1 MFFCSSS
8 IFPVPPPRPPATA
21 ASAWEITDTESAASS
36 SVLLTGDFLPLRAL
50 GWDQT
55 PPGACGLG
63 IGGTEGQGW
72 RTSGER
78 GRGGKEET
86 WKKKTLEK
94 WKNSEGCGER
104 GRGLGG
110 GKEDE
115 EGEREWRLGGG
126 EPGGQPASPGSTS
139 VLPAPS
145 AHPGRLLGGP
155 GSRGPGCRVQA
166 GACARGL
173 RLCLAPPSL
182 PLTWW
187 FALHL
192 VCGAAGPALGV

>member
-1 MFFCSSS
+1 M
-8 IFPVPPPRPPATA
+8 
-21 ASAWEITDTESAASS
+21 ENK
-36 SVLLTGDFLPLRAL
+36 
-50 GWDQT
+50 
-55 PPGACGLG
+55 
-63 IGGTEGQGW
+63 W
-72 RTSGER
+72 RE
-78 GRGGKEET
+78 RGGKEET
-86 WKKKTLEK
+86 WKNKTLEK
-94 WKNSEGCGER
+94 WKNSEGSGER
-104 GRGLGG
+104 GRGPGG

-115 EGEREWRLGGG
+115 EGEKEWRLGGG
-126 EPGGQPASPGSTS
+126 EPRGQPASPGSTS

-155 GSRGPGCRVQA
+155 SSPRPDCRVQA
-166 GACARGL
+166 GACGPGSAAL